1 MPQIF
6 GGLLDNILRDS
17 MSYKA
22 IGFDYGGVIYGAP
35 GFVMMQTMADF
46 LTVPVDTLRAVF
58 FANNHLVNVEKSMSW
73 VELWQHIARAV
84 NHPEKQSDIA
94 RFIDEWDKNQSVSE
108 DMIRLIGE
116 LRTNGY
122 KIGLLSNYAEGLR
135 ERLSA
140 QGITKYFDAIGISS
154 EMGAMKPDPEAFLK
168 FCGMLEV
175 QPQEL
180 VFIDDTTK
188 SLVSAGTVGYTPILF
203 QGFAQLKQ
211 ELLALG
217 VV

>member
-1 MPQIF
+1 
-6 GGLLDNILRDS
+6 

-22 IGFDYGGVIYGAP
+22 IGFDYGGVICGAP
-35 GFVMMQTMADF
+35 GFALMQAMADF

-58 FANNHLVNVEKSMSW
+58 FTNNHLLNVEKSMSW
-73 VELWQHIARAV
+73 VELWQHIAREV

-94 RFIDEWDKNQSVSE
+94 RFIDEWDRNQTVSD

-116 LRTNGY
+116 LRTKGY
-122 KIGLLSNYAEGLR
+122 KIGLLSNYSEGLR
-135 ERLSA
+135 ERLSD
-140 QGITKYFDAIGISS
+140 QGIAKYFDVIGISS
-154 EMGAMKPDPEAFLK
+154 EMGAMKPEPEAFLK

-175 QPQEL
+175 RPQEL

-188 SLVSAGTVGYTPILF
+188 SLNSAAAVGYTPVLF
-203 QGFAQLKQ
+203 RDFASLQQ
-211 ELLALG
+211 ELVTLG